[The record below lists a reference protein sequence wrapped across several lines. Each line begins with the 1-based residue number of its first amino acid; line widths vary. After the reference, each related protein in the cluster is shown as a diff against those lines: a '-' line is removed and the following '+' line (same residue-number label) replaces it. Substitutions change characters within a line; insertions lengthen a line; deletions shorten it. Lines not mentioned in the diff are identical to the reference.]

1 MISLSSASAV
11 LDQGA
16 SCEREQSFI
25 DSTIEGLTKDLQSIS
40 NYKAKE
46 LATEAIFRQ
55 CKHSKNSGH
64 KDIRIRNE
72 KIRFSE
78 FSNHWNVKDPVYFCK
93 NNSGYKSYLLQMTK
107 KVLKLSKK
115 ADTQKAERNKK
126 NPIKRTSSKSSKNKV
141 RRETKTP
148 PPLMW
153 NCIIRIYYIN
163 KIKTVNTEEMKSYR
177 ILNGEDSCTP
187 VKN

>member
-126 NPIKRTSSKSSKNKV
+126 NPIKRALSKDLKKAHTIA
-141 RRETKTP
+141 ETKKVS
-148 PPLMW
+148 MW
-153 NCIIRIYYIN
+153 DCTIQSYIKIRKRMN
-163 KIKTVNTEEMKSYR
+163 REQMKTFKIAYPNH
-177 ILNGEDSCTP
+177 SCTP
-187 VKN
+187 VKK